1 VSLDFRE
8 LKFGLVNGDYVYDSN
23 ALDSFLTERGRD
35 PEETLEQDGVLSVIL
50 DWYIE
55 HRHAGGAEDP
65 FIEDLVQEARLSH
78 CAVNPRSNWDW
89 TRSVL

>member
-65 FIEDLVQEARLSH
+65 FIEDLVQEARLSRGIISSQTGR
-78 CAVNPRSNWDW
+78 A
-89 TRSVL
+89 